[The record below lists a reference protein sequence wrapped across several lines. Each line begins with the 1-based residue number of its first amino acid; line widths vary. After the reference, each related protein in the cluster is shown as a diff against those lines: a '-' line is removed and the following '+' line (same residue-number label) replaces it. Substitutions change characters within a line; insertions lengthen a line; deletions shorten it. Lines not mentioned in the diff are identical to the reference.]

1 MHEPNHN
8 ETFSQILKFFD
19 ASRQDS
25 ARSDA
30 TRVAQPEG
38 YFEEGEFIEPQPS
51 SDPMWVG
58 ETLTDIMHSAG
69 IKDPDPEKA
78 AQQKEALTKV
88 VDFLS
93 PQSLGGAALMMATG
107 PIAKIARGSRG
118 MIKAE
123 QAYPDNPNY
132 LIYKTK
138 DILRESDKLPPI
150 SQKSGR
156 YQFEG
161 KDFLFSEK
169 VSRFNKMDNRPL
181 PKGTT
186 IHRYDVHDI
195 KDKYKGRQSGQK
207 PSKGYLQFTLTDINN
222 SNFAPGG
229 MRAADIFNE
238 SLQMSREIVKEAEVF
253 GERALRSPKLIT
265 NVHFFGNPENKNSGR
280 HAALSLKHVFD
291 RFDDDFILAE
301 NDLTMDSFTTMVQ
314 TVLKHAEEM
323 EFFPDKKPN
332 LYFASRGSALSKGV
346 VDKGVTGANDQVVG
360 LEQIATPNFK
370 NKIKSLLFEIENNPK
385 VFNPKDA
392 NINVVSK
399 PVGGLPGGNRG
410 DQIAQNLTVQ
420 EAEDFRQYRLAIESS
435 PFIFK
440 SFKERLAAIFG
451 LQVTEMSKY
460 LEDLS
465 EKKDKEFIDMNDLK

>member
-1 MHEPNHN
+1 MHDPNHN
-8 ETFSQILKFFD
+8 ETVNQILKFFD
-19 ASRQDS
+19 ASRQSS
-25 ARSDA
+25 APSDA
-30 TRVAQPEG
+30 TRTDKPQG
-38 YFEEGEFIEPQPS
+38 YFENGEFIEPQPS

-58 ETLTDIMHSAG
+58 ETLTDLMHSAG
-69 IKDPDPEKA
+69 IKDPNPEKA

-93 PQSLGGAALMMATG
+93 PQTLGGAALMAAG
-107 PIAKIARGSRG
+107 PVVKLARGARG
-118 MIKAE
+118 MVKAK

-132 LIYKTK
+132 LIYKT
-138 DILRESDKLPPI
+138 DDLLRESDKLPPI
-150 SQKSGR
+150 SQKTGTN
-156 YQFEG
+156 QFEG

-169 VSRFNKMDNRPL
+169 VSRFNKMDNRPF

-195 KDKYKGRQSGQK
+195 KHKYKSRSSGQK

-229 MRAADIFNE
+229 IRAADNFNE
-238 SLQMSREIVKEAEVF
+238 SLQMGKEIVKEAEVF
-253 GERALRSPKLIT
+253 GERALRNPKLIT
-265 NVHFFGNPENKNSGR
+265 NVHFFGDPANKNSGR

-323 EFFPDKKPN
+323 EFFPNKKPN

-346 VDKGVTGANDQVVG
+346 VDKGVTGADDQIVG
-360 LEQIATPNFK
+360 LEQVATDNFK
-370 NKIKSLLFEIENNPK
+370 NKIKSLLFEIQNNPK
-385 VFNPKDA
+385 VFNPQDA

-410 DQIAQNLTVQ
+410 EQIARNLTVQ
-420 EAEDFRQYRLAIESS
+420 EAEDFRQYRLAVESS

-451 LQVTEMSKY
+451 LQVTDMSKY
-460 LEDLS
+460 LKDLS
-465 EKKDKEFIDMNDLK
+465 EKKDKEFIDLDNE

>member
-8 ETFSQILKFFD
+8 ETVNSILKFFD
-19 ASRQDS
+19 ASHQNS
-25 ARSDA
+25 APSDA
-30 TRVAQPEG
+30 TRTDEPQG
-38 YFEEGEFIEPQPS
+38 YFEDGEFVEPQPS

-69 IKDPDPEKA
+69 IKDANPKKA
-78 AQQKEALTKV
+78 AQQKEALTKF

-93 PQSLGGAALMMATG
+93 PQSVGGAALMAAG
-107 PIAKIARGSRG
+107 PVAKLVRGARG

-123 QAYPDNPNY
+123 QVYPDNPNY

-138 DILRESDKLPPI
+138 DILREGDKLPPI
-150 SQKSGR
+150 SQKSGT

-169 VSRFNKMDNRPL
+169 VSRFNKMDNTPF

-195 KDKYKGRQSGQK
+195 KHKYKSRSSGQK

-229 MRAADIFNE
+229 MRAADSFNE
-238 SLQMSREIVKEAEVF
+238 SLQMGKEIIKEAEVF
-253 GERALRSPKLIT
+253 GDRALKNPKLIT
-265 NVHFFGNPENKNSGR
+265 NVHFFGDPANKNSGR
-280 HAALSLKHVFD
+280 HAALSLKHVLD

-314 TVLKHAEEM
+314 TVLKYSEEM
-323 EFFPDKKPN
+323 EFFPNKTPN
-332 LYFASRGSALSKGV
+332 TYFASRGSALSKGV
-346 VDKGVTGANDQVVG
+346 VDKGVIGSNDQVVG
-360 LEQIATPNFK
+360 LEQIPTDNFK
-370 NKIKSLLFEIENNPK
+370 NKIKSLLFEIDNNPK
-385 VFNPKDA
+385 VVNPKDA

-399 PVGGLPGGNRG
+399 PVGGLPGGDRG
-410 DQIAQNLTVQ
+410 EQMARNLTVQ
-420 EAEDFRQYRLAIESS
+420 EAEDFRQYRLAVESS

-451 LQVTEMSKY
+451 LQVADLSKY

-465 EKKDKEFIDMNDLK
+465 EKKDKEFIDMNDIK